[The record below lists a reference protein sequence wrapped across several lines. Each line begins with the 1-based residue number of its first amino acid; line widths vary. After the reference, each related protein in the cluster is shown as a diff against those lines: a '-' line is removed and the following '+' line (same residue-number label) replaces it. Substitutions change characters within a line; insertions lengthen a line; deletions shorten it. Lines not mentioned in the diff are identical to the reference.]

1 MSVEDSGRKWDLI
14 RHRNLSAMRK
24 FIGYVLVAPIVF
36 LFTTC
41 LVAGM
46 TVGASDGRGQIG
58 ELQAL
63 FVGVMFGFGAAV
75 GVGGWI
81 AGGSSDKK

>member
-1 MSVEDSGRKWDLI
+1 
-14 RHRNLSAMRK
+14 MRK
-24 FIGYVLVAPIVF
+24 FLGYVIVAPIVF

-41 LVAGM
+41 FVFGI

-63 FVGVMFGFGAAV
+63 FVGIMFGFGAAAAA
-75 GVGGWI
+75 GNWI
-81 AGGSSDKK
+81 ASGSSDKK